1 VLIEKSNSSSND
13 LIGKVGDN
21 AAADGALGQHFHG
34 DNLTSEPS
42 LPVSASANASDPHKV
57 QRPCCP
63 SESQSDLNVSSSSGD
78 QIPVGQSTASAPFA
92 SVQTTKNSMA
102 HDQPHPQSLRPPEHM
117 PSSNTIRLPGQP
129 LYAASEFPQTQF
141 QHNVI
146 APANEVYAEPDEK
159 LPSIRAVSF

>member
-1 VLIEKSNSSSND
+1 MLIEKSNSSSND

-78 QIPVGQSTASAPFA
+78 LIPVGQSTASAPFA
-92 SVQTTKNSMA
+92 SVQT
-102 HDQPHPQSLRPPEHM
+102 
-117 PSSNTIRLPGQP
+117 
-129 LYAASEFPQTQF
+129 QF
-141 QHNVI
+141 QQC
-146 APANEVYAEPDEK
+146 YYTSK
-159 LPSIRAVSF
+159 